1 MCSAAAGSAA
11 PVIEMVIINFGLGER
26 PSAKYFSRRPSL
38 LVRSFPTSIKSQ
50 SDHLGN
56 FVCSSQQPNL
66 GREPESPIELLLQ
79 IDWIFFVRMW
89 AWVLWREMGAYY
101 PILLSYFWSS
111 KRDGLFSAYSYKGR
125 LIIWMTNDISICKTR
140 LLHILVMPLWPCPS
154 LALSPPKLGQWQHLG
169 DDLSL
174 DRVSQQFLMID
185 FGCL

>member
-101 PILLSYFWSS
+101 PILLSYISSLQKETGYFLLIVTEGNWSYEWQMI
-111 KRDGLFSAYSYKGR
+111 SAYAKLDYYISWSCLFGHVLHWLSHHR
-125 LIIWMTNDISICKTR
+125 NWVSGSIWVM
-140 LLHILVMPLWPCPS
+140 IL
-154 LALSPPKLGQWQHLG
+154 A
-169 DDLSL
+169 
-174 DRVSQQFLMID
+174 
-185 FGCL
+185 